1 VRAFRLNHV
10 SVQALDLE
18 ESVRFYTE
26 VLGLER
32 LPSPDFAEPVE
43 WLALG
48 DTQIHLFVT
57 QEAAPRLHHFG
68 LDVDDFEA
76 AFRMAK
82 DAGIRDE
89 TGFSPDVRELPD
101 GSVQMY
107 LRDPAGN
114 LVEIDWP
121 DVTTLDPDV
130 VTPIRKITDE
140 REQSESALRSKLYH
154 AGPPRLPEPA

>member
-1 VRAFRLNHV
+1 MRAFRLNHV

-18 ESVRFYTE
+18 ESLRFYTE

-48 DTQIHLFVT
+48 DTQLHLFVT
-57 QEAAPRLHHFG
+57 DEPAPRLHHFG
-68 LDVDDFEA
+68 LDVDDFEQV
-76 AFRMAK
+76 FRLAK
-82 DAGIRDE
+82 DQGILDDR
-89 TGFSPDVRELPD
+89 GFSPDVRELPD

-121 DVTTLDPDV
+121 DVNTLDREV
-130 VTPIRKITDE
+130 VTPIRRVADE
-140 REQSESALRSKLYH
+140 REQSESALRARLYH
-154 AGPPRLPEPA
+154 AGPPPLPKPA